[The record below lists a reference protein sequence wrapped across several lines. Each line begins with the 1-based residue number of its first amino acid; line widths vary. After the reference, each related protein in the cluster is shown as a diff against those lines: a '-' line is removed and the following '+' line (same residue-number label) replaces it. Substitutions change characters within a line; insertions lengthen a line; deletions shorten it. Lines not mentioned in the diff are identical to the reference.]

1 MGKQK
6 LTGVVAVVLLV
17 AMSGAANA
25 WFSGPKLMYI
35 TFSGPV
41 ALPGVT
47 LPGGT
52 YIFETVDTSNSNNLV
67 RVRARDY
74 SKVYLQRFTLQIER
88 PAGMPRDRAIVLGE
102 SREGIAPRVEAW
114 FPQGEPLGHKFIY

>member
-1 MGKQK
+1 
-6 LTGVVAVVLLV
+6 
-17 AMSGAANA
+17 
-25 WFSGPKLMYI
+25 MYI

-47 LPGGT
+47 VPAGT
-52 YIFETVDTSNSNNLV
+52 YIFETVDANNRNDVV

-88 PAGMPRDRAIVLGE
+88 PANMPRDRVIVLGE
-102 SREGIAPRVEAW
+102 GRVGMAPRVEAW
-114 FPQGEPLGHKFIY
+114 FPQGEPVGHKFIY